1 MLLKATERHWGL
13 IEPGNWDKRSWK
25 IDENG
30 WYQYTTAFRSGSP
43 DILEIPT
50 VTEEGQF
57 DAGTFREL
65 KDLLA
70 AEWSD
75 EKTDVCDGTAWEF
88 KMYENG
94 TVVKH
99 RKVGY
104 VYGIE
109 PYESIARLLYRERQ
123 D

>member
-1 MLLKATERHWGL
+1 MLLKATERNWGL
-13 IEPGNWDKRSWK
+13 IGPGDWDKRSWK

-30 WYQYTTAFRSGSP
+30 WYQYTIVFRSGSP
-43 DILEIPT
+43 DIPEIPT

-57 DAGTFREL
+57 DAGTLREL

-70 AEWSD
+70 AQWSD
-75 EKTDVCDGTAWEF
+75 ETTRAYDGTAWEF

-99 RKVGY
+99 REVGY

-109 PYESIARLLYRERQ
+109 PYESIAGLLSRERQ
-123 D
+123 E